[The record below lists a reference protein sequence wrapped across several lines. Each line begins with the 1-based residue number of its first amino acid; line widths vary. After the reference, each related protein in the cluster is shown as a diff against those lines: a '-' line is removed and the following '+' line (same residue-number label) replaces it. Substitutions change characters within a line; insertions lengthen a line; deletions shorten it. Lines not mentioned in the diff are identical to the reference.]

1 MPCTSRRASRT
12 VQRRGPSSTR
22 SRERCSS
29 AVTKFQSKRA
39 LWATKMRPESAASTW
54 SASSPNAGAWRTISL
69 VMLVMAQIAGGIGRP
84 GLISVSSTT
93 SRRPPWTTT
102 TAISVIRSLPI
113 GAHPR
118 GLDVHH
124 REAALVQQRRALR
137 LRHQSPPSIGE
148 LPHPGI
154 GAEQRDRHPLA
165 HQVRRARQSDHLVT
179 QGGGQ
184 LGSLTEPL
192 VDPIDQRAGW
202 MGLRADHSGR
212 RRSGRVMQRGPPPPR
227 ASSLPS
233 TVMTVRCLA
242 SLQSSKARKFT
253 AGTTRKPAASSS
265 HRVASL
271 RR

>member
-1 MPCTSRRASRT
+1 
-12 VQRRGPSSTR
+12 
-22 SRERCSS
+22 
-29 AVTKFQSKRA
+29 
-39 LWATKMRPESAASTW
+39 
-54 SASSPNAGAWRTISL
+54 
-69 VMLVMAQIAGGIGRP
+69 MLVMARIAGGIGRP

-102 TAISVIRSLPI
+102 TAISVIRSLPM
-113 GAHPR
+113 AQHPG

-124 REAALVQQRRALR
+124 REAALGPSSGEPCASATS
-137 LRHQSPPSIGE
+137 SPPSVGE

-179 QGGGQ
+179 QGWRPARVPDGAAG
-184 LGSLTEPL
+184 EP
-192 VDPIDQRAGW
+192 DRPACW
-202 MGLRADHSGR
+202 MDGPA
-212 RRSGRVMQRGPPPPR
+212 RRSQRSPPERQGHARGPPPPR